1 MSEQEVSETIR
12 ELRARLCEDDACL
25 TCLTRIVRGACPH
38 RGLGICEKTGELCL
52 DGSKW
57 KQCKVYLENSGD
69 EDVGF
74 YSCYGEEVNQ
84 HHSEEKRG
92 DEK

>member
-1 MSEQEVSETIR
+1 
-12 ELRARLCEDDACL
+12 
-25 TCLTRIVRGACPH
+25 
-38 RGLGICEKTGELCL
+38 L

-74 YSCYGEEVNQ
+74 YSCYGEEVNN
-84 HHSEEKRG
+84 HDSEEKQG
-92 DEK
+92 EK